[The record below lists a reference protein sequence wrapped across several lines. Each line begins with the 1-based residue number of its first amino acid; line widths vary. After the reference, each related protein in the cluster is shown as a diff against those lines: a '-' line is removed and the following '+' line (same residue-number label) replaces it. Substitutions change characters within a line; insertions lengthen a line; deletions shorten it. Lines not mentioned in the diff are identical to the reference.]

1 MTRKGFKPYVIN
13 ILRGPYVQNET
24 FVDKTFVISD
34 GVLIGSDV
42 TDQKPQGPVVIE
54 SNSFNIF
61 SPNGV
66 TIKNNFEVKPGAT
79 LTIDP
84 SRQFTGFDHPLEY
97 FEPEVEE

>member
-1 MTRKGFKPYVIN
+1 MIYFCSVLQNHLSQKNEKDIIHLSLHPRDANDFGCRKSAASEFAPASEP
-13 ILRGPYVQNET
+13 LHW
-24 FVDKTFVISD
+24 S
-34 GVLIGSDV
+34 L
-42 TDQKPQGPVVIE
+42 
-54 SNSFNIF
+54 NSFNIF

-97 FEPEVEE
+97 SEPEAEE